1 MAIDDEHGLSYMVD
15 EDYNGYVF
23 RNNRKDYIAIYPG
36 CKTIDDVRE
45 RYVKNRCVHH
55 YYQQPL
61 RCEREKG
68 IFGRRKDSHE
78 LVDELNHMF
87 KRF

>member
-1 MAIDDEHGLSYMVD
+1 MAIDDEQGLSFMLDD
-15 EDYNGYVF
+15 EGVGYVF
-23 RNNRKDYIAIYPG
+23 RNNRKDSVATYPG
-36 CKTIDDVRE
+36 CKSIDDVRE

-61 RCEREKG
+61 SCKREKG

-78 LVDELNHMF
+78 LVDELNNLF
-87 KRF
+87 KKF